1 MGLIELTAE
10 TFKTEVLE
18 SDRVVIVDFWAT
30 WCTPCSMLI
39 PVLEEIAA
47 EHTDIKVCKIN
58 MDEAEDIAEQYAVM
72 SLPVL
77 LFFKDGEMVEDSI
90 GLISKE
96 RILSLLPA

>member
-1 MGLIELTAE
+1 MAITELTADM
-10 TFKTEVLE
+10 FDSEVLQ
-18 SDRVVIVDFWAT
+18 SDQLVIVDFWAT

-47 EHTDIKVCKIN
+47 ERTDIKVCKIN

>member
-1 MGLIELTAE
+1 MRLIELTAE

-47 EHTDIKVCKIN
+47 ERTDIKVCKIN